1 MITLRKDVLRES
13 IEICRQ
19 SNLYEYFT
27 REERREAV
35 MHVYHII
42 NEYQAIGGKALGYPW
57 EFQSVSLQT

>member
-19 SNLYEYFT
+19 SNLYDFCT
-27 REERREAV
+27 REEKREAV

-42 NEYQAIGGKALGYPW
+42 NEYQAIDGKA
-57 EFQSVSLQT
+57 